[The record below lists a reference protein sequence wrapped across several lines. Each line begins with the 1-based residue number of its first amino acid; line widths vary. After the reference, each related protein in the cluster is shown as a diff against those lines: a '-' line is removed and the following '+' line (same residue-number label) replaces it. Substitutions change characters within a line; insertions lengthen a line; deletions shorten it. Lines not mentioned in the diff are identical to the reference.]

1 MFRSQKWVKLRLS
14 GGGQRWVMRLRER
27 QREVWKH
34 PNPAFLDMP
43 DIVQVLGTEQ
53 WAKQTMPLLL
63 YEEPNTHS
71 PEDSKC
77 SRGMKIACWVPSAGK
92 RKNNCRPRWWWIRNK
107 AKKTEKVGEHFI
119 GNMPLQLGTEVYV
132 ALQRPRH
139 GDWKFKGQFELE
151 AHRVEAS
158 MAQSNLSRCEALT
171 VCAYVGGRLF
181 NTSNFSAPLHW
192 ELVLW
197 SGCPVISLL
206 TVPLAQGFSAFIML
220 PFNSLCPCDPH
231 HQIIFV
237 ATS

>member
-14 GGGQRWVMRLRER
+14 GGGAAKVGDEATRTAER
-27 QREVWKH
+27 GVKAPW
-34 PNPAFLDMP
+34 PSFLDMP

-77 SRGMKIACWVPSAGK
+77 SRGMKIACWVLSASK

-107 AKKTEKVGEHFI
+107 AKRTEKVGEHFI

-139 GDWKFKGQFELE
+139 GDWKFKGQFEFE
-151 AHRVEAS
+151 VHRVEAS

-171 VCAYVGGRLF
+171 ELRVVTCVCLRWGQ
-181 NTSNFSAPLHW
+181 
-192 ELVLW
+192 
-197 SGCPVISLL
+197 VI
-206 TVPLAQGFSAFIML
+206 
-220 PFNSLCPCDPH
+220 
-231 HQIIFV
+231 
-237 ATS
+237 